1 MVRAQI
7 GYYSLLTNNNSVDIQ
22 ICVLLEHAKH
32 SPREA
37 WPLLKGGNLGFENK
51 IETLCWGLR
60 SVQRPWRSAPRFR

>member
-7 GYYSLLTNNNSVDIQ
+7 GYYSLLTNNNYVDIL

-51 IETLCWGLR
+51 IETLVRGIQNRLTR
-60 SVQRPWRSAPRFR
+60 SG